1 MPMIED
7 LKRLVDKHS
16 EGIRYILFGIL
27 TVLVSWGTYALFVQ
41 FIDPVISN
49 ALSWFCAV
57 IFAFFVNKYFVFLS
71 KSWEPILVVREL
83 SQFFGARIFTGIV
96 AIVLFPIL
104 IWIGLDQP
112 LLGIEAMWAR
122 GVTSMVEIALNWV
135 FSKYMIF
142 KKPEDADKE

>member
-1 MPMIED
+1 MAELI
-7 LKRLVDKHS
+7 DKHG

-27 TVLVSWGTYALFVQ
+27 TVFVSWGTYALFVQ

-57 IFAFFVNKYFVFLS
+57 IFAFFVNKHYVFLS
-71 KSWEPILVVREL
+71 RSWEVHTVMKEM

-96 AIVLFPIL
+96 AIILFPIL
-104 IWIGLDQP
+104 IWLGMDQP
-112 LLGIEAMWAR
+112 LFGIEAMWAR
-122 GVTSMVEIALNWV
+122 GFTSAVEIALNYV

-142 KKPEDADKE
+142 KPSDKE